1 MISFESHIG
10 KLDYLLGVNYIFI
23 PSSVLNKCG
32 GIKSG
37 RWICHLQNQIKFQCG
52 FVSLAEGNAYI
63 TINKTRMKKLNL
75 QTGDHVKVQ
84 LEKDESQYGLD
95 MCEELAT
102 LLQQD
107 YEGLARFNKL
117 SPGIQRYIIFH
128 VSQVKNVNL
137 RLDRSLLLIGNLKQI
152 PEGKETF
159 KAILGKA

>member
-23 PSSVLNKCG
+23 PASILNECG

-37 RWICHLQNQIKFQCG
+37 RWICHLQEQINFQCG
-52 FVSLAEGNAYI
+52 FVSLADGNAYI
-63 TINKTRMKKLNL
+63 TVNKARMKKLNL

-84 LEKDESQYGLD
+84 LEKDESEYGLD
-95 MCEELAT
+95 MCEELST

-107 YEGLARFNKL
+107 EEGLARFNKL
-117 SPGIQRYIIFH
+117 SPGMQRYIIFY
-128 VSQVKNVNL
+128 VSQVKNPHL
-137 RLDRSLLLIGNLKQI
+137 RLDRSLLLIGNLKQM

-159 KAILGKA
+159 RGMLGKD

>member
-10 KLDYLLGVNYIFI
+10 KLEYLLGVNYIFV
-23 PSSVLNKCG
+23 PAKTLNECG

-63 TINKTRMKKLNL
+63 TVNKTRMKKLNL

-84 LEKDESQYGLD
+84 LEKDESEYGLD
-95 MCEELAT
+95 MCEELET

-107 YEGLARFNKL
+107 EEGLERFNKL
-117 SPGIQRYIIFH
+117 SPSMQRYVIFY
-128 VSQVKNVNL
+128 VSQVKNPQL
-137 RLDRSLLLIGNLKQI
+137 RIDRSLLLIGNLKQI

-159 KAILGKA
+159 KAMLGKV